1 MILPDL
7 TNSCSGVLH
16 LAHCHRVGVFI
27 GVGIDKGVCVSV
39 DFGVGV
45 GTALAA
51 RILLTRGVERKARGK
66 AHLCLLGLLEIMIP
80 T

>member
-1 MILPDL
+1 M
-7 TNSCSGVLH
+7 LH
-16 LAHCHRVGVFI
+16 LAHCHRVGVVINFGI
-27 GVGIDKGVCVSV
+27 GVGVCVSI

-45 GTALAA
+45 GVALAA
-51 RILLTRGVERKARGK
+51 RILPTGGVERKARGK